1 MRAILWRFPTNSASH
16 SGGSKAQILHA
27 CARSSAHHA
36 GFRIQRVTENMRLS
50 SLRNDQ
56 NATER
61 ALQFPN
67 YLLHRGEG
75 RLETAED
82 GMVELP
88 ESVQR
93 VLDIDT
99 LCSTVFDGLE
109 SNYCDVSWLTFKSYS
124 EDYLY
129 WKTEFNSRKGFG
141 HASSQFVTSERGM

>member
-1 MRAILWRFPTNSASH
+1 
-16 SGGSKAQILHA
+16 
-27 CARSSAHHA
+27 
-36 GFRIQRVTENMRLS
+36 MRLS
-50 SLRNDQ
+50 SLRNDE

-93 VLDIDT
+93 ALDIDT

-109 SNYCDVSWLTFKSYS
+109 SNYSDVSWLTSRAILRIIS
-124 EDYLY
+124 
-129 WKTEFNSRKGFG
+129 TGTPNSTQERVYG
-141 HASSQFVTSERGM
+141 HASSQFVTSERACEWCDVHFGAHAEQYSALEGCRRIIAHGRLTLPRVPCG